1 MREVFDEVNVSYTV
15 TRKYLGVLG
24 IGIAARVAHF
34 YGGIEL
40 LIYHRQSMVSVSMQP
55 ILQMCQETVVLF
67 LFAMGAA
74 CALVGTVYSVM
85 TAWQRIGPPT
95 TYPDDKES

>member
-1 MREVFDEVNVSYTV
+1 MKLTCH
-15 TRKYLGVLG
+15 TRLLENILVYLGLVLLLASL
-24 IGIAARVAHF
+24 IF

-85 TAWQRIGPPT
+85 AAWQRIGPPT

>member
-1 MREVFDEVNVSYTV
+1 MKSTCH
-15 TRKYLGVLG
+15 TRLLENILVYLGFVLLLASL
-24 IGIAARVAHF
+24 IF

-67 LFAMGAA
+67 LFAMGASS
-74 CALVGTVYSVM
+74 ALVGTVYSVM
-85 TAWQRIGPPT
+85 KAWQRIGPPT
-95 TYPDDKES
+95 AYSEDKE